1 MHRIF
6 IFTLFAALL
15 VIPGVAYA
23 GDSLLSGYGGPGGGE
38 QVVLGSK
45 LLPPGGGSGG
55 GIRSRATAP
64 RPVVRS
70 VTLPSNAPV
79 QGSQGQAPTP
89 SGTGRAGGSTASSGS
104 PKARSTHVVVSP
116 GAALTARPALV
127 RSTADAGSPLGGGE
141 ILLGALGAL
150 ALVLTALGTRRLV
163 SGPGQGL
170 QT

>member
-15 VIPGVAYA
+15 LIQAPAFA

-45 LLPPGGGSGG
+45 LLPPGGGKGG
-55 GIRSRATAP
+55 GLRSRSAAS

-70 VTLPSNAPV
+70 VTLPSSAPASAAH
-79 QGSQGQAPTP
+79 GEASTSG
-89 SGTGRAGGSTASSGS
+89 GTGRSGGSTASKG
-104 PKARSTHVVVSP
+104 AGEGHSTSTVIGP
-116 GAALTARPALV
+116 GAALTARPAFV
-127 RSTADAGSPLGGGE
+127 RTTADAGSPLGGSE
-141 ILLGALGAL
+141 VLLGALGAL

-163 SGPGQGL
+163 SGSGSGL